1 MITVIKIKPNFMF
14 SEKNFL
20 WKTIKKHIDS
30 ISIIKIGNFELFYN
44 VIYNEFISPKYL
56 HEIFLS
62 SIYLDKSCYFPENA
76 KTSTEALLMFI
87 YWHQDQNLDEFLPSI
102 RL

>member
-1 MITVIKIKPNFMF
+1 MITVVKIKSNFMF

-30 ISIIKIGNFELFYN
+30 ISIIKKGNFELFYN

>member
-1 MITVIKIKPNFMF
+1 MITVVKIKSNFMF

-30 ISIIKIGNFELFYN
+30 VSIIKKGNFELFYN

-56 HEIFLS
+56 HEIFWP
-62 SIYLDKSCYFPENA
+62 SIYLDKSCYFPEKA
-76 KTSTEALLMFI
+76 KTSTEALLMFTC
-87 YWHQDQNLDEFLPSI
+87 WHQD
-102 RL
+102 